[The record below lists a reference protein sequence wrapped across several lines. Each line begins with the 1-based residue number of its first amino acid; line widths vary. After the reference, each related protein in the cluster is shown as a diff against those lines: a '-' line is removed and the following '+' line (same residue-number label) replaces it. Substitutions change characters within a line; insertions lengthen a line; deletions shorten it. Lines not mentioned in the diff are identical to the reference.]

1 MLVLTH
7 LVSVKTQFATNLS
20 GHCGFAPFV
29 KEIGSSFILA
39 FQACFWNWSS
49 ALCLL
54 VILVQLLRGYIMAPL
69 VWLMGIPWVEAF
81 SAGSLMGIKTVLNE
95 FIAYIELSI
104 LPAEALSELSRFI
117 MVYAMCGFA

>member
-1 MLVLTH
+1 
-7 LVSVKTQFATNLS
+7 
-20 GHCGFAPFV
+20 
-29 KEIGSSFILA
+29 
-39 FQACFWNWSS
+39 
-49 ALCLL
+49 
-54 VILVQLLRGYIMAPL
+54 
-69 VWLMGIPWVEAF
+69 MGIPWAEAF

>member
-1 MLVLTH
+1 
-7 LVSVKTQFATNLS
+7 
-20 GHCGFAPFV
+20 
-29 KEIGSSFILA
+29 
-39 FQACFWNWSS
+39 
-49 ALCLL
+49 
-54 VILVQLLRGYIMAPL
+54 MAPL
-69 VWLMGIPWVEAF
+69 VWLMGIPWAEAF